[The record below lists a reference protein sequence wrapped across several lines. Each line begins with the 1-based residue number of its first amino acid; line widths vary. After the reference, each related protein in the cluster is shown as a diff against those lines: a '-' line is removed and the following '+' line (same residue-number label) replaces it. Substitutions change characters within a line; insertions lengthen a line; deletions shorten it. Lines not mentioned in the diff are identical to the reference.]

1 MIERRSNAKD
11 KYMATP
17 DLSNNHDQFKMRS
30 AEKLHPKDWPIMNR
44 APRPIASK
52 PELLS
57 PGGSLEKLRIAFLY
71 GADAVYASG
80 KDFGLR
86 GFAHNLDTEE
96 LAEASL
102 IAHRLAKKI
111 YVAVN
116 IFVRQP
122 DLKKIPPYLEY
133 LQDLKVDAL
142 IISDPG
148 VLLLARKYAP
158 EIPIHLSTQANTTNS
173 SSVEFWQEQG
183 VRRINLAREL
193 SFREMAEISGKSK
206 AEIEIFVHGAMCMSY
221 SGRCLMSAFLNPP
234 GPQRSLNR
242 SANSGFCTQPCR
254 WSWGLVEEKRPGEFF
269 PVQQDSRGTYVF
281 NSKDLCLLEEIGA
294 LARLGIDSFK
304 IEGRMKGPLYVAS
317 VTRAYR
323 QAIDRC
329 AYRGRKTEDG
339 GRKTE
344 DRGRKAEDGG
354 RKAGDR
360 GRSTEDG
367 GRKTEYRVEP
377 NWIEDVQKVSHR
389 PYTKGNLFESA
400 QTHKS
405 NVETRISYLQTHTLA
420 GLVRPGPDCDS
431 MPANLG
437 AGGKIFVEVRS
448 RLVPGRRLEFL
459 YPDGSSASHFLDSF
473 EDING
478 NRLSEAHPNRWIR
491 FCVDF
496 PVFAFQTVR
505 VSNKIGPAAETEFV
519 EFCEPLM

>member
-1 MIERRSNAKD
+1 
-11 KYMATP
+11 MATP
-17 DLSNNHDQFKMRS
+17 DLSNNHDKFKIRG
-30 AEKLHPKDWPIMNR
+30 AEKLHPKDLRIMNR
-44 APRPIASK
+44 APRPLASK

-71 GADAVYASG
+71 GADAVYVSG
-80 KDFGLR
+80 KNFGLR

-102 IAHRLAKKI
+102 IAHKLDKKM

-116 IFVRQP
+116 IFMRQP
-122 DLKKIPPYLEY
+122 DLKKIPPHLEY
-133 LQDLKVDAL
+133 LQELKVDAL

-193 SFREMAEISGKSK
+193 SFREMAEIAGKSK

-221 SGRCLMSAFLNPP
+221 SGRCLMSAFLNHLPRPLEKPGENNPP
-234 GPQRSLNR
+234 RPRRSVNR

-269 PVQQDSRGTYVF
+269 SVQQDSRGTYVF

-329 AYRGRKTEDG
+329 AE
-339 GRKTE
+339 
-344 DRGRKAEDGG
+344 
-354 RKAGDR
+354 
-360 GRSTEDG
+360 RSTAYT

-377 NWIEDVQKVSHR
+377 TWIEDLQKVSHR

-420 GLVRPGPDCDS
+420 GLVRPRPDCDS
-431 MPANLG
+431 MSADLG
-437 AGGKIFVEVRS
+437 AGGKIFVEARS

-459 YPDGSSASHFLDSF
+459 YPDGSSAFHFLDSF

-496 PVFAFQTVR
+496 PVFAYQTVR
-505 VSNKIGPAAETEFV
+505 VSNKIRPTAEMEFV
-519 EFCEPLM
+519 GLCEPLM

>member
-1 MIERRSNAKD
+1 MELRSNAQD

-17 DLSNNHDQFKMRS
+17 NLSNNHDQLKIGA
-30 AEKLHPKDWPIMNR
+30 AEKLYPKSMKDCAIMDR
-44 APRPIASK
+44 APRTRALK

-96 LAEASL
+96 LAAASL
-102 IAHRLAKKI
+102 IAHRLGKKI
-111 YVAVN
+111 YVTVN
-116 IFVRQP
+116 IFARQA
-122 DLKKIPPYLEY
+122 DLEKIPPYLEY
-133 LQDLKVDAL
+133 LHELKVDAL

-173 SSVEFWQEQG
+173 LSVEFWREQG

-193 SFREMAEISGKSK
+193 SFREIAEIMRKSRV
-206 AEIEIFVHGAMCMSY
+206 EIEIFVHGAMCMSY

-234 GPQRSLNR
+234 LSRQPPLQKGVNR

-269 PVQQDSRGTYVF
+269 PVEQDSRGTYIF

-294 LARLGIDSFK
+294 LAPLAIDSLK
-304 IEGRMKGPLYVAS
+304 IEGRMKGALYVAS

-323 QAIDRC
+323 QAIDQCAERRT
-329 AYRGRKTEDG
+329 AYR
-339 GRKTE
+339 
-344 DRGRKAEDGG
+344 A
-354 RKAGDR
+354 
-360 GRSTEDG
+360 
-367 GRKTEYRVEP
+367 EP
-377 NWIEDVQKVSHR
+377 NWIEDLQGVSHR

-400 QTHKS
+400 QAGKS
-405 NVETRISYLQTHTLA
+405 NVETRISYIQTHTLA
-420 GLVRPGPDCDS
+420 GLVRPCPNRDS
-431 MPANLG
+431 LSADLR
-437 AGGKIFVEVRS
+437 ADGKIFFEARS
-448 RLVPGRRLEFL
+448 RLVPGQRLEFL
-459 YPDGSSASHFLDSF
+459 YPDGSSAFHFLDSF

-478 NRLSEAHPNRWIR
+478 NRLAQAHANKWIR

-496 PVFAFQTVR
+496 PVFPFQAVR
-505 VSNKIGPAAETEFV
+505 VSNKIGAGAETEFL
-519 EFCEPLM
+519 EFCGALM

>member
-1 MIERRSNAKD
+1 
-11 KYMATP
+11 
-17 DLSNNHDQFKMRS
+17 MRS
-30 AEKLHPKDWPIMNR
+30 TEKLRPKDWPIMNR

-102 IAHRLAKKI
+102 IAHRLDKKI
-111 YVAVN
+111 YIAVN
-116 IFVRQP
+116 IFMRQP

-173 SSVEFWQEQG
+173 SSVEFWHEQG

-193 SFREMAEISGKSK
+193 SFREMAEICGKSK

-234 GPQRSLNR
+234 RSRTSVNR

-329 AYRGRKTEDG
+329 AYGGRKTEDRGRKTQDGKRRTEDRGRKTEDRGRKTEDGKRRTEDRGRKTEDG
-339 GRKTE
+339 GRK
-344 DRGRKAEDGG
+344 
-354 RKAGDR
+354 
-360 GRSTEDG
+360 TEDG

-400 QTHKS
+400 QRHKS

-420 GLVRPGPDCDS
+420 GLVRPRPDCDS
-431 MPANLG
+431 MSADAG

-459 YPDGSSASHFLDSF
+459 YADGSSASHFLDSF

-496 PVFAFQTVR
+496 PVFPFQVVR
-505 VSNKIGPAAETEFV
+505 VSNKIGPAAETEFL
-519 EFCEPLM
+519 ELCEALV

>member
-1 MIERRSNAKD
+1 
-11 KYMATP
+11 
-17 DLSNNHDQFKMRS
+17 
-30 AEKLHPKDWPIMNR
+30 MNR

-102 IAHRLAKKI
+102 IAHRLDKKI

-122 DLKKIPPYLEY
+122 DLEKIPQYLEY
-133 LQDLKVDAL
+133 LQELKVDAL

-173 SSVEFWQEQG
+173 SSVAFWQEQG
-183 VRRINLAREL
+183 VRRVNLAREL
-193 SFREMAEISGKSK
+193 SFREMAEIAGKSK

-221 SGRCLMSAFLNPP
+221 SGRCLMSAFLNHLP
-234 GPQRSLNR
+234 GPSEKAGEKNPPRPRRSVNR

-281 NSKDLCLLEEIGA
+281 NSKDLCLLEEIDA
-294 LARLGIDSFK
+294 LARIGIDSFK

-329 AYRGRKTEDG
+329 AERRTAYRGRKPE
-339 GRKTE
+339 
-344 DRGRKAEDGG
+344 A
-354 RKAGDR
+354 
-360 GRSTEDG
+360 G

-377 NWIEDVQKVSHR
+377 NWIEDLQKVSHR

-400 QTHKS
+400 QTQKAD
-405 NVETRISYLQTHTLA
+405 VETRISYLQTHTLA
-420 GLVRPGPDCDS
+420 GLVRHRPDCDS
-431 MPANLG
+431 MPADLG
-437 AGGKIFVEVRS
+437 AGGKIFFEARS

-505 VSNKIGPAAETEFV
+505 VSNKIEPTAETEFV
-519 EFCEPLM
+519 ELCKALT

>member
-1 MIERRSNAKD
+1 
-11 KYMATP
+11 
-17 DLSNNHDQFKMRS
+17 MRHV
-30 AEKLHPKDWPIMNR
+30 EKLHPKDWQLMNR
-44 APRPIASK
+44 ALRSIASK

-86 GFAHNLDTEE
+86 GFAHNLDTEDM
-96 LAEASL
+96 ATASF
-102 IAHRLAKKI
+102 IAHRLDKKI

-116 IFVRQP
+116 IFARQP

-133 LQDLKVDAL
+133 LQELKVDAL

-193 SFREMAEISGKSK
+193 SFQEMAEIAGKSK

-234 GPQRSLNR
+234 GPPLEKGEGNSALHPRRSVNR

-269 PVQQDSRGTYVF
+269 PVQQDSLGTYVF
-281 NSKDLCLLEEIGA
+281 NSKDLCLLEEIGP

-323 QAIDRC
+323 QAIDRW
-329 AYRGRKTEDG
+329 ADG
-339 GRKTE
+339 GRE
-344 DRGRKAEDGG
+344 
-354 RKAGDR
+354 
-360 GRSTEDG
+360 
-367 GRKTEYRVEP
+367 TEYRTEP
-377 NWIEDVQKVSHR
+377 NWIEDLQKVSHR

-405 NVETRISYLQTHTLA
+405 NVETRVSYLQTHTLA
-420 GLVRPGPDCDS
+420 GLVRPRPHGDS
-431 MPANLG
+431 MSADPG

-448 RLVPGRRLEFL
+448 RLVRGRRLEFL
-459 YPDGSSASHFLDSF
+459 YPDGSSGSHFLDSF

-478 NRLSEAHPNRWIR
+478 NRLSEAHPNKWIR

-496 PVFAFQTVR
+496 PVFPLQTVR
-505 VSNKIGPAAETEFV
+505 VSADET
-519 EFCEPLM
+519 

>member
-1 MIERRSNAKD
+1 
-11 KYMATP
+11 MATP
-17 DLSNNHDQFKMRS
+17 DLSNNHDKFKMRD
-30 AEKLHPKDWPIMNR
+30 AEKLHLKDWRIMNR
-44 APRPIASK
+44 APRPLASK

-71 GADAVYASG
+71 GADAVYVSG
-80 KDFGLR
+80 KNFGLR

-102 IAHRLAKKI
+102 IAHRLGKKM

-116 IFVRQP
+116 IFMRQP
-122 DLKKIPPYLEY
+122 DIKKIPPHLEY
-133 LQDLKVDAL
+133 LQELKVDGL

-148 VLLLARKYAP
+148 LLLLARKYAP

-193 SFREMAEISGKSK
+193 SFREMAEIAGKSK

-221 SGRCLMSAFLNPP
+221 SGRCLMSAFLNHLPP
-234 GPQRSLNR
+234 PLEKAAEKNAPRPRRSVNR

-269 PVQQDSRGTYVF
+269 SVQQDSRGTYVF
-281 NSKDLCLLEEIGA
+281 NSKDLCLLEEIGS
-294 LARLGIDSFK
+294 LAQLGIDSFK

-329 AYRGRKTEDG
+329 AERCTAY
-339 GRKTE
+339 
-344 DRGRKAEDGG
+344 
-354 RKAGDR
+354 
-360 GRSTEDG
+360 G

-377 NWIEDVQKVSHR
+377 NWVEDLQKVSHR

-400 QTHKS
+400 QTQES

-420 GLVRPGPDCDS
+420 GLVRPRPDGDS
-431 MPANLG
+431 MSADLE
-437 AGGKIFVEVRS
+437 AGGKIFVETRS
-448 RLVPGRRLEFL
+448 RLVTGRRLEFL
-459 YPDGSSASHFLDSF
+459 YPDGSSAYHLLDSF

-496 PVFAFQTVR
+496 PVFPFQTVR
-505 VSNKIGPAAETEFV
+505 VSNKVGPKAETEFIDL
-519 EFCEPLM
+519 CEPLM

>member
-1 MIERRSNAKD
+1 M
-11 KYMATP
+11 
-17 DLSNNHDQFKMRS
+17 
-30 AEKLHPKDWPIMNR
+30 
-44 APRPIASK
+44 
-52 PELLS
+52 
-57 PGGSLEKLRIAFLY
+57 Y

-86 GFAHNLDTEE
+86 GFAHNLDTEDM
-96 LAEASL
+96 AAASF
-102 IAHRLAKKI
+102 IAHRLDKKI

-116 IFVRQP
+116 IFARQP

-133 LQDLKVDAL
+133 LQELKVDAL

-193 SFREMAEISGKSK
+193 SFQEMAEIAGKSK

-234 GPQRSLNR
+234 SPPLEKEGENSALHPRRSVNR

-269 PVQQDSRGTYVF
+269 PVRQDSLGTYVF

-294 LARLGIDSFK
+294 LAGLRIDSFK

-323 QAIDRC
+323 QAIDRW
-329 AYRGRKTEDG
+329 AYGGRKTEDG
-339 GRKTE
+339 GRETE
-344 DRGRKAEDGG
+344 FRAEPD
-354 RKAGDR
+354 
-360 GRSTEDG
+360 
-367 GRKTEYRVEP
+367 
-377 NWIEDVQKVSHR
+377 WIEDVQKVSHR

-405 NVETRISYLQTHTLA
+405 NVETRVSYLQTHTLA
-420 GLVRPGPDCDS
+420 GLVRPRPDGDS
-431 MPANLG
+431 MSADPG

-448 RLVPGRRLEFL
+448 RLVLGRRLEFL
-459 YPDGSSASHFLDSF
+459 YPDGSSGSHFLDSF

-478 NRLSEAHPNRWIR
+478 NRLSEAHPNKWIS

-496 PVFAFQTVR
+496 PVFPFQTVR
-505 VSNKIGPAAETEFV
+505 VSADR
-519 EFCEPLM
+519 

>member
-1 MIERRSNAKD
+1 
-11 KYMATP
+11 
-17 DLSNNHDQFKMRS
+17 
-30 AEKLHPKDWPIMNR
+30 MNR

-86 GFAHNLDTEE
+86 GFAHNLDTEG

-102 IAHRLAKKI
+102 IAHRLDKKI

-116 IFVRQP
+116 IFMRQA

-133 LQDLKVDAL
+133 LQELKVDAL

-148 VLLLARKYAP
+148 LLLLARKYAP

-193 SFREMAEISGKSK
+193 SFREMAEIAAKSK

-221 SGRCLMSAFLNPP
+221 SGRCLMSAFLNHLPRPLEKAAEKNPP
-234 GPQRSLNR
+234 RLRRSVNR

-329 AYRGRKTEDG
+329 AERCTAYRGRKTEF
-339 GRKTE
+339 
-344 DRGRKAEDGG
+344 
-354 RKAGDR
+354 
-360 GRSTEDG
+360 
-367 GRKTEYRVEP
+367 RVER
-377 NWIEDVQKVSHR
+377 NWIEDLQKVSHR

-431 MPANLG
+431 MPADLG

>member
-1 MIERRSNAKD
+1 M
-11 KYMATP
+11 
-17 DLSNNHDQFKMRS
+17 
-30 AEKLHPKDWPIMNR
+30 
-44 APRPIASK
+44 
-52 PELLS
+52 
-57 PGGSLEKLRIAFLY
+57 Y

-86 GFAHNLDTEE
+86 GFAHNLDTEDM
-96 LAEASL
+96 AAASF
-102 IAHRLAKKI
+102 IAHRLDKKI

-116 IFVRQP
+116 IFARQP

-133 LQDLKVDAL
+133 LQELKVDAL

-193 SFREMAEISGKSK
+193 SFQEMAEIAGKSK

-234 GPQRSLNR
+234 SPPLEKEGENSALYPRRSVNR

-269 PVQQDSRGTYVF
+269 PVQQDSLGSYVF

-323 QAIDRC
+323 QAIDRW
-329 AYRGRKTEDG
+329 AYGGRKTEDG
-339 GRKTE
+339 GAETE
-344 DRGRKAEDGG
+344 FRAEPD
-354 RKAGDR
+354 
-360 GRSTEDG
+360 
-367 GRKTEYRVEP
+367 
-377 NWIEDVQKVSHR
+377 WIEDVQKVSHR
-389 PYTKGNLFESA
+389 PYTKGNLFENA

-405 NVETRISYLQTHTLA
+405 NVETRVSYLQTHTLA
-420 GLVRPGPDCDS
+420 GLVRPRPDGDS
-431 MPANLG
+431 MSADPG

-448 RLVPGRRLEFL
+448 RLVLGRRLEFL
-459 YPDGSSASHFLDSF
+459 YPDGSSGSHFLDSF

-478 NRLSEAHPNRWIR
+478 NRLSEAHPNKWIS

-496 PVFAFQTVR
+496 PVFPFQTVR
-505 VSNKIGPAAETEFV
+505 VSADR
-519 EFCEPLM
+519 

>member
-1 MIERRSNAKD
+1 
-11 KYMATP
+11 MATP
-17 DLSNNHDQFKMRS
+17 DLSNNHDQYKMRPV
-30 AEKLHPKDWPIMNR
+30 EKLHPKDWRIMNR
-44 APRPIASK
+44 ALRSIASK

-86 GFAHNLDTEE
+86 GFAHNLDTED
-96 LAEASL
+96 LAAASF
-102 IAHRLAKKI
+102 IAHRHDKKI

-116 IFVRQP
+116 IFARQP

-133 LQDLKVDAL
+133 LQELKVDAL

-193 SFREMAEISGKSK
+193 SFREIAEIAGESK
-206 AEIEIFVHGAMCMSY
+206 AEIEMFVHGAMCMSY

-234 GPQRSLNR
+234 GPSLGNGGENSAVHHRRSVNR

-254 WSWGLVEEKRPGEFF
+254 WSWGLVEEKRPGEVF
-269 PVQQDSRGTYVF
+269 PVQQDALGTYVF

-323 QAIDRC
+323 QAIDRWAC
-329 AYRGRKTEDG
+329 YGGWKSGDG
-339 GRKTE
+339 GRE
-344 DRGRKAEDGG
+344 
-354 RKAGDR
+354 
-360 GRSTEDG
+360 
-367 GRKTEYRVEP
+367 TEYRAEQ
-377 NWIEDVQKVSHR
+377 NWIEDLQKVSHR

-400 QTHKS
+400 QTQTS

-420 GLVRPGPDCDS
+420 GLVRPRPDGDS
-431 MPANLG
+431 MSADLG

-448 RLVPGRRLEFL
+448 RLVRGRRLEFL
-459 YPDGSSASHFLDSF
+459 YPDGSSGSHFLDSF

-478 NRLSEAHPNRWIR
+478 NRLSEAHPNKWIR
-491 FCVDF
+491 FCIDF
-496 PVFAFQTVR
+496 PVFPLQAVR
-505 VSNKIGPAAETEFV
+505 VSADG
-519 EFCEPLM
+519 

>member
-1 MIERRSNAKD
+1 
-11 KYMATP
+11 MATP
-17 DLSNNHDQFKMRS
+17 DLSNNHDQFKMRG
-30 AEKLHPKDWPIMNR
+30 AEKLHPKDWQIMNR

-102 IAHRLAKKI
+102 IAHRLDKKI

-133 LQDLKVDAL
+133 LQELKVDAL

-193 SFREMAEISGKSK
+193 SFREMAEIAGKSK

-221 SGRCLMSAFLNPP
+221 SGRCLMSAFLNHHP
-234 GPQRSLNR
+234 RSLKKAGEKNPSRPRRSVNR

-269 PVQQDSRGTYVF
+269 SVQQDSRGTYVF

-294 LARLGIDSFK
+294 LAHLGIDSFK

-329 AYRGRKTEDG
+329 AERRTVY
-339 GRKTE
+339 
-344 DRGRKAEDGG
+344 RGRKAE
-354 RKAGDR
+354 A
-360 GRSTEDG
+360 G
-367 GRKTEYRVEP
+367 GRKTEYGVEP
-377 NWIEDVQKVSHR
+377 NWIEDLQKVSHR

-400 QTHKS
+400 QAHES
-405 NVETRISYLQTHTLA
+405 NVETRISYLQSHTLA
-420 GLVRPGPDCDS
+420 GLVRPRPDCDS
-431 MPANLG
+431 MSADPG
-437 AGGKIFVEVRS
+437 AGGKIYFEARS
-448 RLVPGRRLEFL
+448 RLVPGRSLEFL
-459 YPDGSSASHFLDSF
+459 YPDGSSAFHFLDSF

-505 VSNKIGPAAETEFV
+505 VSNKIEPTAETEFV
-519 EFCEPLM
+519 DLCEPLM